1 MKPIDDL
8 LQQHDTMS
16 RRQLLKG
23 LAGAAAAAAIT
34 PAAAHAQFYGKG
46 PLKATWVSH
55 YTYVAPDMKKT
66 RDWYHEVFGMQIG
79 HEDAKQ
85 AHLWYGD
92 NSVNSAGVNW
102 GDSLM
107 IVRQANAGEQAPRIE
122 RFAFAIEKWDAKA
135 VEDELKKHGL
145 QPKSDDRGFWFNDPE
160 GNEVGVFARDY
171 MTRPAA
177 RPEKPAVWRATNA
190 NHIVFLYKDYKKV
203 GAWYKDLLDMRE
215 SSDLGRDLYL
225 WFRVSAFIP
234 TAMREGGKS
243 SAELNSLDHVAYS
256 IEPYN
261 SEEVEAELRKRKMI
275 QPDAK
280 VKGSLG
286 INCVDVN
293 GFKTQICDKLLVLNS
308 SR

>member
-1 MKPIDDL
+1 MRR
-8 LQQHDTMS
+8 MN
-16 RRQLLKG
+16 RRQLLQT
-23 LAGAAAAAAIT
+23 LAGAAAATAVAT
-34 PAAAHAQFYGKG
+34 PAGAQFHGKG

-102 GDSLM
+102 GDTLM
-107 IVRQANAGEQAPRIE
+107 IVRQATAGEQAPRIE
-122 RFAFAIEKWDAKA
+122 RFAFAIEKWDAPE
-135 VEDELKKHGL
+135 VEKELKHHGL
-145 QPKSDDRGFWFNDPE
+145 KPKSDDRGFWFKDPD

-171 MTRPAA
+171 MTRPASTV
-177 RPEKPAVWRATNA
+177 EKPAVWKATNA
-190 NHIVFLYKDYKKV
+190 NHIVFLSKDYRKL
-203 GAWYKDLLDMRE
+203 GDWYKDLLDMRE

-225 WFRVSAFIP
+225 WFRVTAFIP
-234 TAMREGGKS
+234 TATREGGKS
-243 SAELNSLDHVAYS
+243 SAELNSLDHIAYS

-261 SEEVEAELRKRKMI
+261 SEAVEAELRRRKMI
-275 QPDAK
+275 QPEAN

-286 INCVDVN
+286 INCVDLN
-293 GFKTQICDKLLVLNS
+293 GFKTQVCDKLLVLNS

>member
-1 MKPIDDL
+1 MRRTIN
-8 LQQHDTMS
+8 
-16 RRQLLKG
+16 RRQVLQTIG
-23 LAGAAAAAAIT
+23 GAAAASL
-34 PAAAHAQFYGKG
+34 AAAPVSAQFHGKG

-66 RDWYHEVFGMQIG
+66 RDFYQAMFGMQAG

-85 AHLWYGD
+85 AHLWFGD

-102 GDSLM
+102 GDTLM

-122 RFAFAIEKWDAKA
+122 RFAFAIEKWDAPA
-135 VEDELKKHGL
+135 VEAELKRHGL
-145 QPKSDDRGFWFNDPE
+145 QPKSDDRGFWFNDPD

-171 MTRPAA
+171 MTRP
-177 RPEKPAVWRATNA
+177 PLTNDTPKVWKATNV
-190 NHIVFLYKDYKKV
+190 NHVVFLSKDYQKL

-225 WFRVSAFIP
+225 WFRVTAFIP
-234 TAMREGGKS
+234 TATREGGKS
-243 SAELNSLDHVAYS
+243 SAELNSLDHIAYS
-256 IEPYN
+256 IEPYR
-261 SEEVEAELRKRKMI
+261 SPEVEAELRRRNMI
-275 QPDAK
+275 RPEAK

-286 INCVDVN
+286 INCVDIN